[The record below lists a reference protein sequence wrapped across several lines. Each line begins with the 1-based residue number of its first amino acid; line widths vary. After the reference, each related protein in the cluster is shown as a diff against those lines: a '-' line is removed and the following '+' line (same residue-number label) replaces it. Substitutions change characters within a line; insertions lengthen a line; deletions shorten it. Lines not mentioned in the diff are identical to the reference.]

1 MEVPDDD
8 VPTIVIPSTRVATK
22 EERVRA
28 SKTTNQY
35 QKSRATNQESKT
47 SQRAPTKNSEFEA
60 KRSEQE
66 PKKSRTTKS
75 AFVTNDSIV
84 TMSNKKAMNTV
95 RESKAQTIQEQIDL

>member
-8 VPTIVIPSTRVATK
+8 VPTIIVPSTKVATK
-22 EERVRA
+22 EERIRA
-28 SKTTNQY
+28 SKAST
-35 QKSRATNQESKT
+35 QKRNGTNQESKT

-66 PKKSRTTKS
+66 PKKSRATKS

-95 RESKAQTIQEQIDL
+95 RASEAQTI